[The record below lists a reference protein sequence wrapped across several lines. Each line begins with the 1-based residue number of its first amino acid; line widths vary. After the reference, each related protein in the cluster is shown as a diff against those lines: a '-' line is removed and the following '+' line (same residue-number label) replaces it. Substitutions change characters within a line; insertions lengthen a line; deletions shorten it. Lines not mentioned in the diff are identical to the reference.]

1 MYIFMNN
8 LTPRLEEFS
17 VAVCNVLF
25 PEDID
30 FTIDITREEY
40 ELENNAH
47 GYCLEGVD
55 ENECFIDIAPNLSE
69 RETAIAIAHEL
80 VHARQLAN
88 GLDFCE
94 EEAYN
99 LESIL
104 TERCY
109 H

>member
-8 LTPRLEEFS
+8 LTPRLEEFTVS
-17 VAVCNVLF
+17 VVNVLF
-25 PEDID
+25 PENID
-30 FTIDITREEY
+30 FIIDITREEE
-40 ELENNAH
+40 ELENYAH

-55 ENECFIDIAPNLSE
+55 ENECFIDIAPNLTE
-69 RETAIAIAHEL
+69 RDTAIAIAHEL

-99 LESIL
+99 LESVL